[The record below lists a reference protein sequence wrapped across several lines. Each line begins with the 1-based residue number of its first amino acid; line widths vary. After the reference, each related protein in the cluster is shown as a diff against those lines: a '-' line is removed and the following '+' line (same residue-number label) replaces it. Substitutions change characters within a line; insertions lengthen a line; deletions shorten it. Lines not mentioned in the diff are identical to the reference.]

1 MPRRVDALW
10 LALVLCASCAPPA
23 AREFV
28 VGHHQVRAT
37 LPSGWE
43 HVDHGQE
50 HVLRN
55 GEARIVVT
63 DEGFATPG
71 ATVQAI
77 EAVRERWRL
86 GDARDA
92 AEQLRSL
99 ELPILNALPAVEQHE
114 FWAYWNS
121 VAYDASR
128 RDTPEAEA
136 AFDTLLARARVLEPL
151 SEPAAARWVFATHMD
166 TTRHEIASIEMHP
179 SGTRAWTVLRTWNR
193 VTHLE
198 RRWLACR
205 VNAGSLLV
213 VDLERD
219 PRGDALPVFER
230 LLASM
235 HVGAVAR

>member
-1 MPRRVDALW
+1 MPRRVDAL
-10 LALVLCASCAPPA
+10 LVAIVLCGACAPQEA
-23 AREFV
+23 QQFA
-28 VGHHQVRAT
+28 VGSHSVRAI

-43 HVDHGQE
+43 HLDHGRE

-63 DEGFATPG
+63 DAGLATPD
-71 ATVQAI
+71 AAVQAI

-92 AEQLRSL
+92 AAQLREIKMPVL
-99 ELPILNALPAVEQHE
+99 GALTTLDQHQ

-121 VAYDASR
+121 VAYDPTR

-136 AFDTLLARARVLEPL
+136 AFDTLLARAQALEPL
-151 SEPAAARWVFATHMD
+151 SEPAAARWVFASHMD

-179 SGTRAWTVLRTWNR
+179 SGTESWTVLRTWNR
-193 VTHLE
+193 VTHTE

-235 HVGAVAR
+235 QFGDVAR